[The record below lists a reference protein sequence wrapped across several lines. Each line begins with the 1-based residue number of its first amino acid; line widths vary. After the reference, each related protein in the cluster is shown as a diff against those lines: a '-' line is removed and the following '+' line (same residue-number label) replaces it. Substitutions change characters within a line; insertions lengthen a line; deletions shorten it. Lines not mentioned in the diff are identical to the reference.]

1 MYSKQHILDCGGSI
15 LSPILGIIA
24 SQDYVRIPPS
34 SYESIATAQGNNSSP
49 TITFSSIPSTYQ
61 HLQLRYIGRDDRSG
75 VTTDA
80 FLCRFNSDTGSNY
93 VEYHLL
99 QGDGSS
105 ASSAVSGTPST
116 NILLGSIPAAS
127 ALASSVAV
135 GVVDILDYANTNKYK
150 TTRNLMGFDYNGSGT
165 IRLISG
171 LWMSTS
177 AINSI
182 TLTTGTSSNWQGDT
196 QFALY
201 GIKG

>member
-1 MYSKQHILDCGGSI
+1 MA
-15 LSPILGIIA
+15 PILGILA
-24 SQDYVRIPPS
+24 SQNYPRVTN
-34 SYESIATAQGNNSSP
+34 SYESIATSTGSGS

-61 HLQLRYIGRDDRSG
+61 HLQIRYIGRDDRSG

-80 FLCRFNSDTGSNY
+80 FICRFNSDTGSNY
-93 VEYHLL
+93 MEYHLM
-99 QGDGSS
+99 QGDGSTTS
-105 ASSAVSGTPST
+105 AGAGSTSNT

-127 ALASSVAV
+127 ALASTVAV
-135 GVVDILDYANTNKYK
+135 GVVDILDYANVGKYK

-165 IRLISG
+165 VRLISG

-182 TLTTGTSSNWQGDT
+182 TLTTGTGSNWTGGT